1 MALTVISDLDHVV
14 DAVDGVNQLVCEAG
28 AILFSSILF
37 DVVDLFFLVGLTHNV
52 MQKCIMV
59 ASAHAASV

>member
-1 MALTVISDLDHVV
+1 MALTVISDLDNVV

-28 AILFSSILF
+28 AILFSGILF
-37 DVVDLFFLVGLTHNV
+37 DVVDLFLLVGLTHHV